1 MSYIRSDLKPKKN
14 MADYFKY
21 YQLKFPS
28 INKESISS
36 ILLHYLNEFSIT
48 QDIETNNLTPFSYDI
63 LKYVKQNII
72 LHINTY
78 NNFPFDYQSKN
89 NSNIKGIVIDILDE
103 DEDFDEKIN
112 YTKSMMPLTTKQLT
126 VYRIYD
132 KRDIIDFI
140 ENFEEYK
147 ELERFESTD
156 STVLDLTLLAR
167 YKNLNNL
174 NVFLSD
180 YKSNDYDLTP
190 FKNVTEFHL
199 FYCQFP
205 MSSFSIPNPSLDEFI
220 QPLRSQITKLN
231 ISFPMMP
238 GKIKEDFFPNVEEL
252 TITSMLSPQL
262 NCPKL
267 KILRISNPIFSIE
280 KTCKNSPLLEKI
292 KVINPS
298 ETTFTQNVK
307 SLLDSLQQ
315 LM

>member
-1 MSYIRSDLKPKKN
+1 M
-14 MADYFKY
+14 
-21 YQLKFPS
+21 
-28 INKESISS
+28 
-36 ILLHYLNEFSIT
+36 
-48 QDIETNNLTPFSYDI
+48 
-63 LKYVKQNII
+63 KQNII

-190 FKNVTEFHL
+190 LKMSLNFIYFIVDFLCLLFQSLIHL
-199 FYCQFP
+199 
-205 MSSFSIPNPSLDEFI
+205 
-220 QPLRSQITKLN
+220 
-231 ISFPMMP
+231 
-238 GKIKEDFFPNVEEL
+238 
-252 TITSMLSPQL
+252 
-262 NCPKL
+262 
-267 KILRISNPIFSIE
+267 
-280 KTCKNSPLLEKI
+280 
-292 KVINPS
+292 
-298 ETTFTQNVK
+298 
-307 SLLDSLQQ
+307 
-315 LM
+315 

>member
-1 MSYIRSDLKPKKN
+1 M
-14 MADYFKY
+14 
-21 YQLKFPS
+21 
-28 INKESISS
+28 
-36 ILLHYLNEFSIT
+36 
-48 QDIETNNLTPFSYDI
+48 
-63 LKYVKQNII
+63 KQNII

-199 FYCQFP
+199 L
-205 MSSFSIPNPSLDEFI
+205 SISYVFFFNP
-220 QPLRSQITKLN
+220 
-231 ISFPMMP
+231 
-238 GKIKEDFFPNVEEL
+238 
-252 TITSMLSPQL
+252 
-262 NCPKL
+262 
-267 KILRISNPIFSIE
+267 
-280 KTCKNSPLLEKI
+280 
-292 KVINPS
+292 
-298 ETTFTQNVK
+298 
-307 SLLDSLQQ
+307 
-315 LM
+315 

>member
-1 MSYIRSDLKPKKN
+1 M
-14 MADYFKY
+14 
-21 YQLKFPS
+21 
-28 INKESISS
+28 
-36 ILLHYLNEFSIT
+36 
-48 QDIETNNLTPFSYDI
+48 
-63 LKYVKQNII
+63 KQNII

-267 KILRISNPIFSIE
+267 KILRNKQSNFFY
-280 KTCKNSPLLEKI
+280 CKN
-292 KVINPS
+292 
-298 ETTFTQNVK
+298 
-307 SLLDSLQQ
+307 
-315 LM
+315 M